1 MKKTKR
7 VLSMLLVVILL
18 FGIVSVSASAA
29 STKWGYM
36 VPTNSKFTKQASTV
50 ALYGRY
56 DYINFYIDSKS
67 NNTYYFYEIFSDS
80 KYTNLVAYDFVGC
93 GSGGYE
99 FSSLVDLKNFKTGTY
114 YGITYAAK
122 IYSDGTYSL
131 DENSVVSF
139 KVKVNRTTAFDKQIV
154 VVKSATASVDGPVV
168 KWSKLS
174 GATKYIVYRRP
185 VTSTKWTKVGTTTST
200 SFTDKSL
207 AAKSGSFIYTVKAV
221 DKKNVASRYLY
232 AGAGIEFVGAPKI
245 GAVKVSGNNCTVSWS
260 KISGV
265 KAYYVYR
272 KVDGGSWTKI
282 ATVSNA
288 GTSYIDN
295 KAKVSG
301 TKYIYT
307 VKAVKPFDGVNVG
320 SKCNASKPV
329 VFVTAPTVSSISTTS
344 DNINVIKWNAV
355 KNSTYVVYRRV
366 EGGNWVILANGFKG
380 TTFKDTTAKNDGT
393 KYIYTVRATQKTPYG
408 NVQGHYVAS
417 RPFAFTT
424 MPENIV
430 AESGEAGVKLTWD
443 SVASAKS
450 YTVYSKNID
459 STGSWVKLGVT
470 ATNKFVDTASGVNG
484 ARIYT
489 VRSEGSTVRGSY
501 SSEGIVYFNP
511 EAPELTIEGE
521 NGSYTISWEAVAG
534 ADSYEV
540 YKKAQGGEWVLL
552 GETTELSYG
561 DTLTDEGAY
570 SYSVKAI
577 RGEQS
582 GVFNDIGYSVEYSV
596 EAVDPA
602 EPADPVVPEQ

>member
-1 MKKTKR
+1 MKKSKR
-7 VLSMLLVVILL
+7 VLSMLLAVVLL

-56 DYINFYIDSKS
+56 DYINFYIDCNS

-80 KYTNLVAYDFVGC
+80 KYTNLVTYDAAVCNKGD
-93 GSGGYE
+93 YE
-99 FSSLVDLKNFKTGTY
+99 LSSLIDLKNFKTGTY
-114 YGITYAAK
+114 YGVCYAGK

-131 DENSVVSF
+131 DENSLVSF
-139 KVKVNRTTAFDKQIV
+139 KIKVNRTTAFDKQMV
-154 VVKSATASVDGPVV
+154 VVKSATASVNGPVI

-185 VTSTKWTKVGTTTST
+185 VTGTKWTKLATTTST
-200 SFTDKSL
+200 SYTDKSL
-207 AAKSGSFIYTVKAV
+207 AAKSGSYVYTVKAV
-221 DKKNVASRYLY
+221 NKNNVASRYHY
-232 AGAGIEFVGAPKI
+232 AGVAIDFVGAPKM
-245 GAVKVSGNNCTVSWS
+245 GAVKISGNNCIVSWS

-265 KAYYVYR
+265 KTYYVYR
-272 KVDGGSWTKI
+272 KVDGGSWSKI
-282 ATVSNA
+282 GTVTNGATSFVDGKS
-288 GTSYIDN
+288 
-295 KAKVSG
+295 KVSG

-307 VKAVKPFDGVNVG
+307 VKAVKSFDGVNVG
-320 SKCNASKPV
+320 GKYNASKPV

-344 DNINVIKWNAV
+344 DNINVVKWNAV

-366 EGGNWVILANGFKG
+366 EGGNWVILAKGFKG

-393 KYIYTVRATQKTPYG
+393 RYIYTVRATQKTSYG

-430 AESGEAGVKLTWD
+430 AESGEAGVKLTWNA
-443 SVASAKS
+443 VASAKS

-459 STGSWVKLGVT
+459 GTGSWVKLGV
-470 ATNKFVDTASGVNG
+470 ASSNEFVDTASGVNG
-484 ARIYT
+484 ARVYT

-521 NGSYTISWEAVAG
+521 NGSYTISWGAVAG

-552 GETTELSYG
+552 GKTTELSYG
-561 DTLTDEGAY
+561 DTLTEEGTY

-596 EAVDPA
+596 EAVEPA